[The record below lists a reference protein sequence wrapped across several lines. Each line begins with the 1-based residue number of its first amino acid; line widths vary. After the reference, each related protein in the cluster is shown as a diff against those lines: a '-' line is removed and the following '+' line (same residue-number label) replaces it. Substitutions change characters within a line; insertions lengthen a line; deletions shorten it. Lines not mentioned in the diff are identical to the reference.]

1 MATASSNIASYNS
14 DHSYYSISNASQGY
28 ASSTSSNY
36 ATVNLTRGS
45 RASSYIYWE
54 FSLPTIPTGATIN
67 SISCNYRAGVSS
79 TTTRYIASAY
89 IQMCS
94 GTTTMGTAKSIMAT
108 SPNATSFS
116 STEIGTWTVAQIN
129 AGVKLKQ
136 TATRGTSSTNSNY
149 AMRFYGAD
157 ISITY
162 TEASGNKVYIKVSG
176 TWKEASEVLV
186 KRNGS
191 WVSVSDVYKK
201 VSGSW
206 VKQSDKSALFDQN
219 GYYVSAPSSYED
231 TNLVMNLDGITSYA
245 NRYNSEY
252 MYIGITDVGMKVND
266 IVCDGQSFEFNGI
279 SSYMIPSAS
288 STMDAFLYNTH
299 TLEIYFEPYSWGTE
313 TGNRTSLYIG
323 RASNSIGLFGFINSS
338 NNPAFIRSCTTG
350 TKMLEMSALPAV
362 NTKHY
367 LAFNNNGWL
376 LDGTYYADASLTSS
390 TNYIA
395 VNNQNIVDNT
405 YKCVSIGRR
414 FKDNTNPQYFHGK
427 IYAIRIHSTLLTEAQ
442 MRNNMNYDAVRF
454 G

>member
-1 MATASSNIASYNS
+1 MATISSNIVSYNS
-14 DHSYYSISNASQGY
+14 SHSYYSISNASNGY
-28 ASSTSSNY
+28 ANSSSSNY
-36 ATVNLTRGS
+36 ATVNMTRGS
-45 RASSYIYWE
+45 GAQTYIYWE
-54 FSLPTIPTGATIN
+54 FSLPTIPTGSTIN
-67 SISCNYRAGVSS
+67 SITCNYRAGVSS
-79 TTTRYIASAY
+79 TTTRYIASAT

-94 GTTTMGTAKSIMAT
+94 GTTTKGSSKSIMAT
-108 SPNATSFS
+108 SPSASSFS
-116 STEIGTWTVAQIN
+116 STQIGTWTVAEIN
-129 AGVKLKQ
+129 AGVKLKT

-149 AMRFYGAD
+149 AIRFYGAD

-162 TEASGNKVYIKVSG
+162 TEASGNTVYIKVNG
-176 TWKEASEVLV
+176 TWKEASEIYV
-186 KRNGS
+186 KDSGS
-191 WVSVSDVYKK
+191 WKSVGDVYKK

-206 VKQSDKSALFDQN
+206 VKQSDKSAVFDPN
-219 GYYVSAPSSYED
+219 GFYTKAANSYED
-231 TNLVMNLDGITSYA
+231 ANIVMNLDGITSYA
-245 NRYNSEY
+245 NRYNNTY
-252 MYIGITDVGMKVND
+252 MYIGITDVGMQVND
-266 IVCDGQSFEFNGI
+266 IVCDGQSFEFNGT

-313 TGNRTSLYIG
+313 TGNRTAFYIG

-350 TKMLEMSALPAV
+350 TKMLEMSSLPAV

-376 LDGTYYADASLTSS
+376 LDGTYYSDASLTSS

-395 VNNQNIVDNT
+395 VNNQNIVENT

-454 G
+454 L